1 MARLPTAKSIAPLS
15 TEQYSRDR
23 RDMKMSTKIKV
34 VAVVASAAAL
44 TGGITVGAQAASRVT
59 KTTITRTAVAAPNG
73 LNNATESK
81 ARGPQQALASV
92 LADLVKKGTITQSQ
106 ADAIAAAVE
115 AARPADRPDM
125 PRGPRDGG
133 LGGGAQA
140 KLDLISK
147 TIGVDTATIL
157 TKIKAGDSL
166 ATIAGDKKAALIAAL
181 VAEETQEIDAAVTA
195 GKLTAAQATS
205 MKANL
210 TARIT
215 AMVEASPARIGR
227 GMDDMRGGMKG
238 GRGGHGP
245 MMGGAPVLPGAT
257 PKN

>member
-1 MARLPTAKSIAPLS
+1 
-15 TEQYSRDR
+15 
-23 RDMKMSTKIKV
+23 MSTKIKV

-73 LNNATESK
+73 ITSATETK
-81 ARGPQQALASV
+81 VRGPQQAVAGV
-92 LADLVKKGTITQSQ
+92 LAELVKKGTITQSQ
-106 ADAIAAAVE
+106 ADAIVAALE

-125 PRGPRDGG
+125 PRGPR
-133 LGGGAQA
+133 GGGFGDAAQA

-147 TIGVDTATIL
+147 TIGIDTATIL
-157 TKIKAGDSL
+157 TKIKSGDSL
-166 ATIAGDKKAALIAAL
+166 ATIAGDKKTALIAAL
-181 VAEETQEIDAAVTA
+181 VAEETKNIDAAVTA

-210 TARIT
+210 TTHIT
-215 AMVEASPARIGR
+215 AMVEASPARLGH
-227 GMDDMRGGMKG
+227 GQGDKRGGMK

-245 MMGGAPVLPGAT
+245 MMGEAPAPSGAAPAS
-257 PKN
+257 KN